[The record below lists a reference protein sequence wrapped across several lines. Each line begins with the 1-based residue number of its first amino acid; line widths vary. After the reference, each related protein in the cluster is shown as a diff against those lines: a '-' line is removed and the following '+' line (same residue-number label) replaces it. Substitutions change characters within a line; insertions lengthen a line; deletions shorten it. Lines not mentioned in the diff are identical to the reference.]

1 METFHGILDIVH
13 IRTYIQT
20 MKDDYDFSN
29 AKRGPVVKPPPGKT
43 RITIRIDADVL
54 AWFKE
59 QVNRAGGGNY
69 QTMVNKALR
78 EYVDSKR
85 EPLEEI
91 LRRVVREELQTAP
104 LRDRS
109 LGTEES
115 GTMKSSSL
123 LLPFDDSILL
133 QVADTCRRWHI
144 RRLALFGSAIR
155 DDFGPDSD
163 IDILVDFEPG
173 HAPGFDFITI
183 QDELTEIFDNEVDLH
198 TPASL
203 SKYFRNDV
211 LESARDL
218 YDAA

>member
-1 METFHGILDIVH
+1 MVH
-13 IRTYIQT
+13 IRTYIQA
-20 MKDDYDFSN
+20 MNDEYDFSK
-29 AKRGPVVKPPPGKT
+29 AKRGPVDKPPPGKT

-59 QVNRAGGGNY
+59 QVNLAGSGNY

-91 LRRVVREELQTAP
+91 LRRVVREELQTAS

-115 GTMKSSSL
+115 GTMKSSRL
-123 LLPFDDSILL
+123 LLPFDDSILSE
-133 QVADTCRRWHI
+133 VAVTCRRWHI
-144 RRLALFGSAIR
+144 RRLALFGSALR
-155 DDFGPDSD
+155 DDFGPESD
-163 IDILVDFEPG
+163 IDVLVDFEPG
-173 HAPGFDFITI
+173 HAPGFEFITI
-183 QDELTEIFDNEVDLH
+183 QDELTEIFDNKVDLH

-203 SKYFRNDV
+203 SKYFRDDV

-218 YDAA
+218 YGAA

>member
-1 METFHGILDIVH
+1 MESFHETLDTVH
-13 IRTYIQT
+13 ICTYIQA
-20 MKDDYDFSN
+20 MKDDYDFSTAN
-29 AKRGPVVKPPPGKT
+29 LGPVVKPPPGKT

-59 QVNRAGGGNY
+59 QVNLAGGGNY
-69 QTMVNKALR
+69 QTLMNKALR

-91 LRRVVREELQTAP
+91 LRRVVREELQMAP
-104 LRDRS
+104 VRDRS
-109 LGTEES
+109 LGTEEP
-115 GTMKSSSL
+115 GAMKSSNL
-123 LLPFDDSILL
+123 LLPFDDSILS

-144 RRLALFGSAIR
+144 RRLALFGSALR

-163 IDILVDFEPG
+163 IDVLVDFEPG

-183 QDELTEIFDNEVDLH
+183 QDELTEIFDNKVDLH

-203 SKYFRNDV
+203 SKYFRDDV

>member
-144 RRLALFGSAIR
+144 RR
-155 DDFGPDSD
+155 
-163 IDILVDFEPG
+163 PG
-173 HAPGFDFITI
+173 
-183 QDELTEIFDNEVDLH
+183 
-198 TPASL
+198 
-203 SKYFRNDV
+203 
-211 LESARDL
+211 
-218 YDAA
+218 